1 MKVSGVFPQIKSVDR
16 VQAKKVKDSAQ
27 VKTEVSASVTG
38 TDRVELSTSSAEVQK
53 MRRILQETSSVR
65 TEKIQ
70 ALKERID
77 QDEYQIDP
85 YKVADKMM
93 MSLLSETVFE

>member
-1 MKVSGVFPQIKSVDR
+1 
-16 VQAKKVKDSAQ
+16 
-27 VKTEVSASVTG
+27 
-38 TDRVELSTSSAEVQK
+38 
-53 MRRILQETSSVR
+53 
-65 TEKIQ
+65 
-70 ALKERID
+70 KERID